1 MPSTKPSVIGGLIIG
16 MMTRTAL
23 GHTGRMLVAG
33 PVETSAYVLIQLAV
47 LVREA
52 SLLFVPLWAI
62 AGINVAGSLWAL
74 AFGLYFVRYLPLL
87 ARARPDGRPG

>member
-1 MPSTKPSVIGGLIIG
+1 MLPG
-16 MMTRTAL
+16 TRTFGAAPDHDHASFDEDLAL
-23 GHTGRMLVAG
+23 ERYLLRRAV
-33 PVETSAYVLIQLAV
+33 IDQLAV
-47 LVREA
+47 LVRVA